1 MYCRENPLGMALPT
15 RANHSDIIS
24 LVISLVKYEPS
35 GYNNS
40 GDFKGDF
47 DKMMTEGR

>member
-1 MYCRENPLGMALPT
+1 MALPT

-40 GDFKGDF
+40 GDLKGDF
-47 DKMMTEGR
+47 DKLMTEGR